1 MAKSFDSVKNAAP
14 GQPYFLKILSIYILY
29 QYKDE
34 ICDDLFQETGM
45 GHAQSFFILQ
55 KKFHKTIH
63 ISSLQFGCIMKQ
75 SFEESVSCKR
85 THWFCKIKR
94 LELELKDICCL
105 KTNDNPKKTTD
116 NVRRLARIF
125 HFERLL
131 MTDNFGN
138 FLSCI
143 HLFSFMYILP
153 TFIHAKFV

>member
-34 ICDDLFQETGM
+34 FRLNFIEIL
-45 GHAQSFFILQ
+45 ILQ

-85 THWFCKIKR
+85 SHWFCKIKR